1 MWLADT
7 FVHCS
12 NANLMAGR
20 SKVKNFVRSSISDRA
35 IACLTTASCE
45 EALTWRRGARRAQFA
60 GDTAIVT
67 IDYRPSD
74 PQFLADP
81 FPLYQ
86 RLRDQDPAHWS
97 AELKAWVLTR
107 YEDVKRV
114 CLDGQMSSDRLRP
127 FFATLASSEAARMEQ
142 LMRTLTLWMVFRD
155 PPEHTRLRRLAS
167 RVFNAR
173 TIAALRSDIEAL
185 TAWLLEGIG
194 GRSEFDFIAE
204 FAGPLPALVIMD
216 MLGVPRAEL
225 ARLKHLSDEMALFI
239 GSARDTPD
247 KYERAEAATREM
259 AGLFRALI
267 AERRR
272 APRADLLSEL
282 VRLEENGD
290 RLSEDELV
298 ATCVLLLFAGHET
311 TTHHIANGLAALL
324 RFPGE
329 LAKLR
334 RNPALAPAAV
344 EELLRYDGPIGAQVR
359 IVQEPQR
366 LHGRELKAGERVFLM
381 LNAANRDPRAYDEP
395 DRLDLERHGPPHLSF
410 GYGAHICLGFPLA
423 RLEGQ
428 VALPAVLARWRHIE
442 PAAGRVEW
450 LDSMVLRGMK
460 AFPIRVGS

>member
-1 MWLADT
+1 LR
-7 FVHCS
+7 FGS
-12 NANLMAGR
+12 
-20 SKVKNFVRSSISDRA
+20 
-35 IACLTTASCE
+35 
-45 EALTWRRGARRAQFA
+45 
-60 GDTAIVT
+60 DTAAVT
-67 IDYRPSD
+67 VEYRPSD
-74 PQFLADP
+74 PRFLADP

-97 AELKAWVLTR
+97 TELNAWVFTR

-127 FFATLASSEAARMEQ
+127 FFATLASGEAARMQE
-142 LMRTLTLWMVFRD
+142 LMRILTLWMVFRD

-173 TIAALRSDIEAL
+173 TIAALRPNVEAL
-185 TAWLLEGIG
+185 SAWLLERIG
-194 GRSEFDFIAE
+194 ERTEFDFIAE

-216 MLGVPRAEL
+216 MLGVPREEL
-225 ARLKHLSDEMALFI
+225 PRLKHLSDEMALFI
-239 GSARDTPD
+239 GSARQTAG

-259 AGLFRALI
+259 AELFRALI
-267 AERRR
+267 EERRR

-282 VRLEENGD
+282 VRVEENGE
-290 RLSEDELV
+290 RLSDDELV

-311 TTHHIANGLAALL
+311 TTHHIANGLAALMH
-324 RFPGE
+324 FPGE
-329 LAKLR
+329 FEKLR

-366 LHGRELKAGERVFLM
+366 FHGRELQAGERVFLM
-381 LNAANRDPRAYDEP
+381 MNAANRDPRAYHEP
-395 DRLDLERHGPPHLSF
+395 DRLDLERHGPAHLTF

-428 VALPAVLARWRHIE
+428 IALPAVLQRWRAIE
-442 PAAGRVEW
+442 PATARVDW

-460 AFPIRVGS
+460 AFPVRVRS